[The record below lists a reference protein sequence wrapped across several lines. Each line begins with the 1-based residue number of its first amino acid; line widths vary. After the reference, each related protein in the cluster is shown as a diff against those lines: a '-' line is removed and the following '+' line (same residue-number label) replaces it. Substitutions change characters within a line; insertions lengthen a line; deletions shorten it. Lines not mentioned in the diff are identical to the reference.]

1 MNYFQ
6 LNVKLNL
13 LEVSD
18 FKILVL
24 IQFFIGDND
33 WLLVCQLLWHLQLL
47 VGPEKKLNEKFYLNF
62 NTLFLRPFKFYPSQM
77 KRVNEQSKQM

>member
-33 WLLVCQLLWHLQLL
+33 WLLVCQLL
-47 VGPEKKLNEKFYLNF
+47 
-62 NTLFLRPFKFYPSQM
+62 
-77 KRVNEQSKQM
+77 